1 MDKDYSTTVSL
12 NQLWWTSGNIKYDV
26 EETASSNYSK
36 INPVFEHQDCSW
48 WRHINQDFRKR

>member
-12 NQLWWTSGNIKYDV
+12 NQLWWTSGNIKYHM

-36 INPVFEHQDCSW
+36 INPMFGH
-48 WRHINQDFRKR
+48 QDFRKR